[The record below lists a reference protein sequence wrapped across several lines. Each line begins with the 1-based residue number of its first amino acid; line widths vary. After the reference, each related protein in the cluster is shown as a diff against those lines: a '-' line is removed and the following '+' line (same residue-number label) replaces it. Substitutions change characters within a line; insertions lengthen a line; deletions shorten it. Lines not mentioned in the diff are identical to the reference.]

1 MSPTRERDLR
11 AARNEDLFRR
21 LNERLHVLTQFGS
34 PEDGAE
40 DGQPQRERF
49 VCECAS
55 ASCSQVVELTPGEYT
70 AVREGARRFLVYPD
84 ASHTLPDV
92 ERVVRRHRRYWVVEK
107 VGDAGDAAEALD
119 ERPVDPL

>member
-40 DGQPQRERF
+40 DGQPQR
-49 VCECAS
+49 
-55 ASCSQVVELTPGEYT
+55 
-70 AVREGARRFLVYPD
+70 
-84 ASHTLPDV
+84 
-92 ERVVRRHRRYWVVEK
+92 
-107 VGDAGDAAEALD
+107 
-119 ERPVDPL
+119 